1 MIERVDIAC
10 AKQRMD
16 AFARKLGV
24 EPRCLPTCGEPWHEG
39 RPHIE
44 VDGEYHLVTYENGIG
59 CERRSTEDLETL
71 LYWIFEEVTFA
82 MAAEYE
88 LQHRRLAEDS
98 RRQIFSK
105 HIELLGRLLPRW
117 TLRKAAEQGDILK
130 RYPYSDAVDI
140 ACH

>member
-1 MIERVDIAC
+1 M
-10 AKQRMD
+10 
-16 AFARKLGV
+16 
-24 EPRCLPTCGEPWHEG
+24 PTCGEPWHEG

-44 VDGEYHLVTYENGIG
+44 VDGEYHLVTYENGIA

-88 LQHRRLAEDS
+88 LRHRRTAEDS
-98 RRQIFSK
+98 RRQLFSK
-105 HIELLGRLLPRW
+105 QIELLGRLLPRW

-130 RYPYSDAVDI
+130 RYPYSDAVDK